1 MTPNITSP
9 AASVIIPMY
18 KVEDYLAE
26 CLDSVV
32 GQTLDNIEI
41 ICVNDG
47 SPDRSGEI
55 AERYARE
62 YKNVRVINQENGG
75 LSRARNTG
83 LDAARGRYVYFLDSD
98 DYLDREALEG
108 LYRKAEADQLDIVYF
123 NTVSFF
129 ENEAVKNSNQNYL
142 SYYNRKGDYSG
153 VHTGQMMFAK
163 MRKNLE
169 FFGSACLQMIR
180 RSLIEENG
188 LRFYNDII
196 HEDNL
201 FSFKA
206 AMLAQRV
213 GYLNKAYYYRR
224 VHGDS
229 IVTAGKSMRNVEGY
243 IVSYAE
249 MIAFLHE
256 REVEEAAASQIF
268 EYLYHGI
275 FRNAANILRSLD
287 LPEEEA
293 GLTKGDYTAA
303 HFLDL
308 IKRNEKI
315 ERERD
320 RLKVE
325 NQKLRNRITVLEKN
339 LHSPGMYRLK
349 RTVTY
354 IPRKIVGGINCIREN
369 GFAYTVRRAFWK
381 LGNKL
386 SRMDAK
392 LSRFKLY
399 GLLSWLPRMIFRC
412 VRAVVKHGPGYPFRA
427 LYVKCLQKF
436 GGKNPLVSVIMPVYN
451 VEAYIEQ
458 GLDTLLRQTMRHIE
472 IICVDDGST
481 DRSLEILNRY
491 AAQDSRVRVFTQQNK
506 YAGVARNLGLA
517 NAKGEYV
524 IFLDSDDFFAKS
536 LTMDA
541 YYSAKV
547 NKADVVL
554 FGAKHYNNATGKY
567 KEAKWL
573 LNAFLAPKKQPFSYR
588 DCPENLY
595 RITTPCPW
603 TKMFRREFVQKA
615 GLQFQHLQN
624 SNDLFFTYAALAMAE
639 RIAVVD
645 KALVYYRVGMETN
658 LQATKKKNPFCFYE
672 AYQAWHD
679 KLVELGVMEELRR
692 SYVNIALSGCLY
704 NLRSI
709 KDMETKKV
717 VFDRFKNEIMDRLEL
732 CGHQAHYYHTNENY
746 RDLLLIQNSS
756 FEEYLA
762 AHE

>member
-1 MTPNITSP
+1 MMPNTTSP
-9 AASVIIPMY
+9 AVSVIIPIY
-18 KVEDYLAE
+18 KVEDYLE
-26 CLDSVV
+26 VCLDSVV
-32 GQTLDNIEI
+32 GQTLTNIEI
-41 ICVNDG
+41 ICVDDG
-47 SPDRSGEI
+47 TPDRSGEI
-55 AERYARE
+55 AERYANE
-62 YKNVRVINQENGG
+62 YTNIRVIHKENGG
-75 LSRARNTG
+75 LSRARNAG
-83 LDAARGRYVYFLDSD
+83 LDIARGRYVYFLDSD
-98 DYLDREALEG
+98 DYLDLQALEG
-108 LYRKAEADQLDIVYF
+108 LYEKAEAEQLDIVYF

-129 ENEAVKNSNQNYL
+129 ENEDIKSSNQNYL
-142 SYYNRKGDYSG
+142 SYYDRKGDYSG
-153 VHTGQMMFAK
+153 VHTGQMMFTK

-169 FFGSACLQMIR
+169 FFGSACLQMFR

-206 AMLAQRV
+206 AMLAKRV
-213 GYLNKAYYYRR
+213 GYLDKAYYHRR

-256 REVEEAAASQIF
+256 REVEEAAEQQIF

-275 FRNAANILRSLD
+275 FRNASNILRSLD
-287 LPEEEA
+287 LPDENVN
-293 GLTKGDYTAA
+293 LTKGDYTAA

-308 IKRNEKI
+308 IKRNGKI

-325 NQKLRNRITVLEKN
+325 NQALKKKIAAIEKN
-339 LHSPGMYRLK
+339 MQAAATHRMNSWL
-349 RTVTY
+349 TY
-354 IPRKIVGGINCIREN
+354 IPRKIMGGINCMREY
-369 GFAYTVRRAFWK
+369 GFAYTVRRAFLK

-386 SRMDAK
+386 KYVDDK

-399 GLLSWLPRMIFRC
+399 RFLSWIPRMGFRC
-412 VRAVVKHGPGYPFRA
+412 VRSAVKHGPAYPFRV
-427 LYVKCLQKF
+427 LQTKWLQKY
-436 GGKNPLVSVIMPVYN
+436 GGKDPLVSIIMPVYN
-451 VEAYIEQ
+451 VEPYIEQ
-458 GLDTLLRQTMRHIE
+458 GMNTLLQQTMRHIE

-481 DRSLEILNRY
+481 DRSLEILHQY
-491 AAQDSRVRVFTQQNK
+491 AARDARVHVFTQANK
-506 YAGVARNLGLA
+506 YAGAARNLGLA

-524 IFLDSDDFFAKS
+524 IFLDSDDFFARGLAKE
-536 LTMDA
+536 A
-541 YYSAKV
+541 YYTAKV

-588 DCPENLY
+588 DCPDDLY

-603 TKMFRREFVQKA
+603 TKMFRRQFVLES

-624 SNDLFFTYAALAMAE
+624 SNDLFFTYSALAMAK

-672 AYQAWHD
+672 AYKAWHD
-679 KLVELGVMEELRR
+679 KLAELGVLEELRQ
-692 SYVNIALSGCLY
+692 SYVNIALSGCLH

-709 KDMETKKV
+709 QDPETKKD
-717 VFDRFKNEIMDRLEL
+717 VFDKLKGEIVERLEL
-732 CGHQAHYYHTNENY
+732 NGHQENYYHTNKNY
-746 RDLLLIQNSS
+746 KDLLLIQNNS

-762 AHE
+762 AQE